1 MKLYLWALSAAAIPA
16 LAALSASAGT
26 PSNAYVELQ
35 GIEQGG
41 PAAYQKAA
49 DGSVAREGEE
59 APPVQASPR
68 PAVAAPSASA
78 PVRRVA
84 DAEPPAPSSERYE
97 RSYERYERERFERE
111 RAQQGGGG
119 ISWVGAGIGA
129 AAGYG
134 AAVLVSA
141 TLYCLPLWG
150 ILAFV
155 AGGALLGGYLLKKF
169 F

>member
-1 MKLYLWALSAAAIPA
+1 MKHHLWVL
-16 LAALSASAGT
+16 LAAVVAALGAVRASGAAS
-26 PSNAYVELQ
+26 SNAYVELQ
-35 GIEQGG
+35 AIERGG

-59 APPVQASPR
+59 TPPVQASPR
-68 PAVAAPSASA
+68 PAVAVPSAAA
-78 PVRRVA
+78 PARRVA
-84 DAEPPAPSSERYE
+84 DAEPPAPVYE

-111 RAQQGGGG
+111 RAERGGG

-155 AGGALLGGYLLKKF
+155 AGGALLGGYLLRKAF
-169 F
+169 